1 MERDERRQF
10 QRLKLAKP
18 ILATMDSSN
27 ALVLD
32 IGLGGALLEHYGAVV
47 VGDEF
52 RLTFRWQG
60 QDIQMLCE
68 AVRTIVVRERGG
80 DGESIVSHTGVRFV
94 DAAGHSEARL
104 QDLVSKF
111 VSRIVAAQK
120 ANASGQLGESAGESI
135 LARMGEAH
143 RMRSR
148 GYLACH
154 LVEGTW
160 TKTPTHSSEQPA
172 DGFIVGDYEDED
184 EVEQLCRTYEAAD
197 EEGRNLIRHVCENT
211 LTAGKE

>member
-10 QRLKLAKP
+10 QRLKLTKP

-32 IGLGGALLEHYGAVV
+32 IGLGGALLEHYGTVAL
-47 VGDEF
+47 GDEL

-60 QDIQMLCE
+60 QEIQMLCE

-80 DGESIVSHTGVRFV
+80 DGDSVVSHTGVRFI
-94 DAAGHSEARL
+94 DAAGRSETRL
-104 QDLVSKF
+104 QDLVSTF

-148 GYLACH
+148 GFFAYHLAD
-154 LVEGTW
+154 GTW
-160 TKTPTHSSEQPA
+160 SRVATQSSEQPL
-172 DGFIVGDYEDED
+172 DGFTVGDYEEEE
-184 EVEQLCRTYEAAD
+184 EVETLCRTYEAAD
-197 EEGRNLIRHVCENT
+197 EDGRRLIRHVCEIT
-211 LTAGKE
+211 LAGARE